1 MTCDQARRTVA
12 SQGAVVMSTGRF
24 TFERFVA
31 HWGFCNF
38 DEYADLTAAPTRDAP
53 RCPVG
58 YVCRYRP
65 APWEDF

>member
-1 MTCDQARRTVA
+1 
-12 SQGAVVMSTGRF
+12 MSTGQY
-24 TFERFVA
+24 TYERFVA

-38 DEYADLTAAPTRDAP
+38 DEYADLTAAPTRDYP